1 MRSLPAN
8 ITMPLTSP
16 DTWNI
21 LRPQLEFLSKPF
33 PCAAVEFASS
43 HRDEVAP
50 HLIEALTQIVS
61 VPAIAND
68 DNYLLHLYALYLLAA
83 WRDTRAYAP
92 MIALG
97 YLSEANLDLVL
108 GDLLTDGY
116 ERCLASVCDG
126 DVQPLQALFED
137 TQASHWARMAGL
149 DAIRV
154 RVLEGDYAREDLVA
168 YLAAQGDAQ
177 AVRLR
182 LPDTVRHEID
192 LLDCV
197 VNVACDIAAQ
207 EIRERIDSW
216 FDEGL
221 LNSGLKDQPN
231 VQRLLGRS
239 FDDLAIHASGS
250 GKGYVSDAVKEM
262 AWWTVFAPER
272 IAAPALTHGALPA
285 AELHRQSIQPPAYI
299 PVRVTPKIGRNDT
312 CTCGSG
318 KKYKKCCGA

>member
-1 MRSLPAN
+1 MNSAAIGGKLCDEIGGVRLGVLISAGGRSAMN
-8 ITMPLTSP
+8 IHDACMSG
-16 DTWNI
+16 
-21 LRPQLEFLSKPF
+21 E
-33 PCAAVEFASS
+33 
-43 HRDEVAP
+43 
-50 HLIEALTQIVS
+50 
-61 VPAIAND
+61 
-68 DNYLLHLYALYLLAA
+68 
-83 WRDTRAYAP
+83 
-92 MIALG
+92 
-97 YLSEANLDLVL
+97 L
-108 GDLLTDGY
+108 GDARIAIVIAHREEIEGVA
-116 ERCLASVCDG
+116 RCRA
-126 DVQPLQALFED
+126 
-137 TQASHWARMAGL
+137 AGL
-149 DAIRV
+149 RV
-154 RVLEGDYAREDLVA
+154 AVL
-168 YLAAQGDAQ
+168 AQGDAQ